1 MLLYGTETRHIIR
14 RNFRWQTTRKKVN
27 AKTRHALVH
36 RNQVASTVAHRAKV
50 QAKRLNSIAIV
61 ATPNAAVISKG
72 RSTLLTKRGA
82 PGRLSFVRQGNQSS
96 ATTSKARRLRIAFIN
111 HYGSSLCRSE
121 MFIGPNL

>member
-1 MLLYGTETRHIIR
+1 MLLYGPRNRHIIR
-14 RNFRWQTTRKKVN
+14 RKFRWQTTRKKVN

-82 PGRLSFVRQGNQSS
+82 PGRLSFVRQLNQSS
-96 ATTSKARRLRIAFIN
+96 AITSKARKAQDRF
-111 HYGSSLCRSE
+111 Y
-121 MFIGPNL
+121 